1 MFELPAELTAKPL
14 AFVAIT
20 GLNMSNT
27 IHKSIWD
34 AFINNRR
41 PDSAAIQYKLLSGSF
56 EFPTVKPKRNS
67 YEWYIPKGILKR
79 NWMNKYL
86 NEIPS
91 LVVVFYDLDWTD
103 PMWNEKKME
112 CVSRVDSLR
121 AVSEGRNPRIAIV
134 LIQRHAAP
142 PGTED
147 VLATERATALY
158 TACDIPAKSLYILP
172 LGDHLMGYITRLEGA
187 FNDLAQGFYHL
198 EYRNVKGHR
207 DQLNKTTHQY
217 LFIRHQFKMGFFNE
231 LKHEQHTAQ
240 KHYQQAYNNLLDI
253 RMTDTNSLEIK
264 TVASFLNYKLCKLM
278 FLLNL
283 PKDAISQFK
292 SHTERFKIRPGPSEL
307 IFEHHA
313 WMSSQYSTFAEL
325 FDEAIRQGLP
335 AVQTQHPG
343 YYFQLAAKYASE
355 RQLASKEICSSVKSY
370 PEPDPL
376 GDEEKMEFY
385 GQRPWRLGKLNA
397 EPADS
402 MGETAAIQALQF
414 REKTTVNHSMIIIG
428 LLGNAISQFKIYR
441 CPRMRR
447 VLVVQMAEEYF
458 NAKDYGKVLT
468 LLIHMLWEYRSERWP
483 LLLTNILK
491 TALRAAYL
499 SVNVQDYLALA
510 LESLGPTTLFSNE
523 HHSTIHANIFSI
535 LQRKPPNPEPDLPEH
550 DKSVVQKWNSELSRP
565 EPILFT
571 IDDNT
576 TLSFIE
582 IKTRFTEPKYTVN
595 SNVTIQVLVRN
606 LCRENIE
613 FSKISVTVSNPG
625 YNLEIPIIGSSEDFK
640 FRQNEIKKFTCQFQ
654 VQCNGNEIQ
663 ISAVSFYLGRE
674 NNCCVVMRFSPNGS
688 DNSVDRLYPEIQ
700 QLRSSEFDR
709 MRPLT
714 TAQIKHEESKII
726 LKAESEEPALLGEW
740 FPIKISIFTAEN
752 ITKSILKMSLVNTG
766 NNEQL
771 TELSL
776 NAKDK
781 QSHIADE
788 VNIVENISIERI
800 IYFRAHKIGIRSFMI
815 KLDYL
820 KNDQKKSTEPLMLDV
835 SVVKPFEITTQ
846 FYTMLYEPLTKGFI
860 NEPFFMMP
868 HITCTSPWPIKIIG
882 TSIELGDSI
891 QRESEGKMED
901 KEEKNEE
908 CILAETILK
917 EGEAGT
923 DVYSVF
929 PKIGSEQP
937 TSTGVYTVRW
947 KRANNEN
954 SLETSNSVTL
964 TPLWVENSVIGIEAK
979 LPAFGS
985 VRTPLC
991 ITYYIRNHSDFLI
1004 TLHMTMEASD
1014 AFMFAGNKEV
1024 DIYILPESE
1033 RKVEWILRPLVAGF
1047 VALPTLTLAVSE
1059 EEEHKL
1065 SKNKLAEV
1073 LERSLPSHIY
1083 IMPKSQIS
1091 EE

>member
-20 GLNMSNT
+20 GLNMSNA

-41 PDSAAIQYKLLSGSF
+41 PDSAAIQYKLLTGNL
-56 EFPTVKPKRNS
+56 EFPTEKPKRNS

-86 NEIPS
+86 NEIPA

-103 PMWNEKKME
+103 PMWNEKTME
-112 CVSRVDSLR
+112 CVSRVRSLR
-121 AVSEGRNPRIAIV
+121 GVLGERNTKYAIV

-172 LGDHLMGYITRLEGA
+172 LGDHLIGYITRLEGA

-217 LFIRHQFKMGFFNE
+217 LFVRHQFKMGFFNE
-231 LKHEQHTAQ
+231 LKHEHHTAQ

-253 RMTDTNSLEIK
+253 RMVDTNSLEIK

-278 FLLNL
+278 FSLNL

-292 SHTERFKIRPGPSEL
+292 SHTERFKIRPGPPEL

-325 FDEAIRQGLP
+325 FDDAIRQGLP

-355 RQLASKEICSSVKSY
+355 RQAASKEICSSVESY

-376 GDEEKMEFY
+376 ADEEKLEFY
-385 GQRPWRLGKLNA
+385 GQRPWRPGKLSA
-397 EPADS
+397 EPADQ
-402 MGETAAIQALQF
+402 MGESAAIQALQF

-447 VLVVQMAEEYF
+447 VLVIQMAEEYF

-483 LLLTNILK
+483 LLHTNILK

-499 SVNVQDYLALA
+499 SVSVQDYLALA
-510 LESLGPTTLFSNE
+510 LEAIGPTTLFSDQ
-523 HHSTIHANIFSI
+523 HRSSIHANIFNI
-535 LQRKPPNPEPDLPEH
+535 LQRKPPNPEADLPES
-550 DKSVVQKWNSELSRP
+550 DKSVIQKWSAELSRP

-595 SNVTIQVLVRN
+595 STVTIEVLVRN
-606 LCRENIE
+606 SCRENIE
-613 FSKISVTVSNPG
+613 FSKITVTINNPG
-625 YNLEIPIIGSSEDFK
+625 YNLEIPISGSVDDFT
-640 FRQNEIKKFTCQFQ
+640 FHEGETKKFNCQFQ
-654 VQCNGNEIQ
+654 VECNGNEIQ

-674 NNCCVVMRFSPNGS
+674 NNCCVIMRFSPNGS
-688 DNSVDRLYPEIQ
+688 DNTVDRLYPEIQ
-700 QLRSSEFDR
+700 QLRSNEFDR
-709 MRPLT
+709 VRNLT
-714 TAQIKHEESKII
+714 TAQIKHEDAKII
-726 LKAESEEPALLGEW
+726 LNVESEEPALLGEW
-740 FPIKISIFTAEN
+740 FPIKVSVTTAES
-752 ITKSILKMSLVNTG
+752 ISKSFLKMHLLNPG

-776 NAKDK
+776 NAKEK
-781 QSHIADE
+781 ESNLSVE
-788 VNIVENISIERI
+788 VNLMENKSVERI
-800 IYFRAHKIGIRSFMI
+800 FYFRAHKIGMRSFMI
-815 KLDYL
+815 NLDYTM
-820 KNDQKKSTEPLMLDV
+820 NEQNKSSEQLTINV
-835 SVVKPFEITTQ
+835 GVVKPFEITTQ

-860 NEPFFMMP
+860 NEPFFIMP
-868 HITCTSPWPIKIIG
+868 HINCTSPWPIKILG

-891 QRESEGKMED
+891 QMENEGGE
-901 KEEKNEE
+901 NEE
-908 CILAETILK
+908 CILSGIVLK
-917 EGEAGT
+917 EGESGT

-947 KRANNEN
+947 KRANRED

-964 TPLWVENSVIGIEAK
+964 TPLWVEDSVIGVEAK
-979 LPAFGS
+979 LPAFGT

-1014 AFMFAGNKEV
+1014 AFMFAGNKEI

-1047 VALPTLTLAVSE
+1047 VALPNLTLAVSAE
-1059 EEEHKL
+1059 DEHKL

-1091 EE
+1091 DN